1 MSQYQQLS
9 DKFSALENREK
20 QLILWVSFGLI
31 VYLFFWFGIS
41 PALEDMSAADKAATR
56 KESEYKALVI
66 QRDAIQQALSVDYT
80 QRMQQEL
87 DNARKALLSVDDA
100 LLSLNEGFVAA
111 DRMPELLMTLLN
123 EENNVSLVNFNVEP
137 TQTIRFGEGE
147 TQSTSFYRHNMR
159 LVIEGNYFDLRS
171 YLARLQAAPEKVIVT
186 DFAYNVDE
194 YPSAS
199 LTLGLATVSNNA
211 TFISL

>member
-41 PALEDMSAADKAATR
+41 PALDDMSAADKTATR

-87 DNARKALLSVDDA
+87 DSARKALLSVDDA

-137 TQTIRFGEGE
+137 TQTLRFGEGE

-159 LVIEGNYFDLRS
+159 LVIEGSYFDLRS
-171 YLARLQAAPEKVIVT
+171 YLARLQAAPDKVIVT